1 MIRLYGEGL
10 PQQRLAIRQVHGDRL
25 QRSLCEIQ
33 TTVEVVLRDADTSFA
48 KYIQGMVRMTS
59 TFTWL
64 DYSEAERR
72 KMLDVIDLFGEKTT
86 RDELG
91 LGGVR
96 DAFADLLFPGTTTIQ
111 TRAKYFLLV
120 PWTYLDLERKKV
132 PSAKVQKRAWQEEIS
147 LVNQLADAEGVIGK
161 RAKETLKRL
170 ASSVYWQGLK
180 AWGILQFPG
189 SLSEYHR
196 SLDLFY
202 IRQKGH
208 AASAAEFDGEGAHD
222 GRSANWHTGII
233 KPETDFPEAAT
244 MDLTF
249 EEASYLRERVMAEC
263 SDSLLAFL
271 LQNRVE
277 VADAKFAWELGT
289 ALPAS
294 LAEPL
299 KHAQNFSEVIHG
311 SQLLYNLI
319 LAEQTAKADRI
330 DEYRGALMQ
339 WWQTVQS
346 RRTDLLSWDQTK
358 FWTTVKSINPR
369 IGGRAKAF
377 IQAWIDLALAAE
389 NLRAITEVDRPR
401 KLIELREFQI
411 KGKLART
418 RSQRARELWSGA
430 AGSEQLDL
438 RWRTTR
444 RIIADILKGL
454 AETANA

>member
-180 AWGILQFPG
+180 AWG
-189 SLSEYHR
+189 
-196 SLDLFY
+196 
-202 IRQKGH
+202 
-208 AASAAEFDGEGAHD
+208 
-222 GRSANWHTGII
+222 
-233 KPETDFPEAAT
+233 
-244 MDLTF
+244 M
-249 EEASYLRERVMAEC
+249 
-263 SDSLLAFL
+263 
-271 LQNRVE
+271 
-277 VADAKFAWELGT
+277 
-289 ALPAS
+289 
-294 LAEPL
+294 
-299 KHAQNFSEVIHG
+299 
-311 SQLLYNLI
+311 
-319 LAEQTAKADRI
+319 
-330 DEYRGALMQ
+330 
-339 WWQTVQS
+339 
-346 RRTDLLSWDQTK
+346 
-358 FWTTVKSINPR
+358 
-369 IGGRAKAF
+369 
-377 IQAWIDLALAAE
+377 
-389 NLRAITEVDRPR
+389 
-401 KLIELREFQI
+401 
-411 KGKLART
+411 
-418 RSQRARELWSGA
+418 
-430 AGSEQLDL
+430 
-438 RWRTTR
+438 
-444 RIIADILKGL
+444 
-454 AETANA
+454 